1 MHDHATA
8 PKPTSPLFTG
18 VAVALVTMFDENGKL
33 LANATAE
40 HAARLADRGVR
51 AIVIAGTTGEA
62 PQLDAGD
69 RRELLVAVR
78 RAVPA
83 SLPVVVGTGAAEAA
97 NAVELT
103 RDARAGGA
111 AGVLVFPPDDA
122 GLDAFFVR
130 VRDAAGELT
139 VFAYHFPKRYPA
151 IPVEALG
158 DLDVDGLK
166 DSEGDA
172 ARLSDEAGSW
182 DRAVYTG
189 SVPLLSDAGRFGAT
203 GAILAL
209 ANLLPERCAL
219 ALAGDQ
225 DSQVALRRE
234 HELLATHGVAAIKH
248 ALAREYGTPTHMR
261 PARRS
266 RVTA

>member
-1 MHDHATA
+1 
-8 PKPTSPLFTG
+8 
-18 VAVALVTMFDENGKL
+18 
-33 LANATAE
+33 
-40 HAARLADRGVR
+40 
-51 AIVIAGTTGEA
+51 
-62 PQLDAGD
+62 
-69 RRELLVAVR
+69 
-78 RAVPA
+78 
-83 SLPVVVGTGAAEAA
+83 
-97 NAVELT
+97 
-103 RDARAGGA
+103 
-111 AGVLVFPPDDA
+111 
-122 GLDAFFVR
+122 VR

-139 VFAYHFPKRYPA
+139 VLAYHFPKRYPA

-189 SVPLLSDAGRFGAT
+189 SVPLLADAGRFGAT

-225 DSQVALRRE
+225 DSQAALRRE
-234 HELLATHGVAAIKH
+234 HELIANHGVAAIKH